1 MMLEDKIF
9 FNPGDLVILRHP
21 IPNRPA
27 MYVVG
32 RVMQTIKKGANLE
45 SLFKGIRCILLTL
58 PPATSRVYTNETQS
72 SQKNLVADRSLI
84 LVASQAYHLKDCSS
98 SRT

>member
-21 IPNRPA
+21 IPNRPT

-45 SLFKGIRCILLTL
+45 SLFKGIRCRWYDNNATL
-58 PPATSRVYTNETQS
+58 QEAIFSTKDLKFYENEDLS
-72 SQKNLVADRSLI
+72 E
-84 LVASQAYHLKDCSS
+84 
-98 SRT
+98 

>member
-1 MMLEDKIF
+1 MLEDKIF

-32 RVMQTIKKGANLE
+32 NANDKERSE
-45 SLFKGIRCILLTL
+45 S
-58 PPATSRVYTNETQS
+58 
-72 SQKNLVADRSLI
+72 
-84 LVASQAYHLKDCSS
+84 
-98 SRT
+98 

>member
-21 IPNRPA
+21 IPNRPV

-32 RVMQTIKKGANLE
+32 RVMQTIKKGAKLE
-45 SLFKGIRCILLTL
+45 SLFKGIRCRWYDNNATL
-58 PPATSRVYTNETQS
+58 QEAIFSTKDLKFYENEDLS
-72 SQKNLVADRSLI
+72 E
-84 LVASQAYHLKDCSS
+84 
-98 SRT
+98 